1 MLYLDK
7 WILNALID
15 GRIKKSEVK
24 KFKRFTG
31 ATVAD
36 LQQAIESKENFIAN
50 EDDFSTEQ
58 KDCFFEYL
66 MKLQSELETES

>member
-24 KFKRFTG
+24 KFKRFDGKT
-31 ATVAD
+31 ASD
-36 LQQAIESKENFIAN
+36 MQQAIDSEEGFIAN
-50 EDDFSTEQ
+50 EDDFSPEQ
-58 KDCFFEYL
+58 KDVFFEYL

>member
-66 MKLQSELETES
+66 MKLQSELEAES